1 LETNEGIASTL
12 LHMELYQLGD
22 DYIIRFPDLMRAVTK
37 EQIQAAAHKY
47 LDPENYALAIVGPYE
62 D

>member
-1 LETNEGIASTL
+1 
-12 LHMELYQLGD
+12 LGD
-22 DYIIRFPDLMRAVTK
+22 DYVIRFPDLMRAVTK

-47 LDPENYALAIVGPYE
+47 LDPEHYALAIVGPYE